1 MTTIAILGAGRV
13 GTAIAR
19 TALRAGFDV
28 NIAASG
34 PAEDISLLAEIV
46 VPGAHAMLA
55 ADAVRDADV
64 IVVAVPLH
72 KYRSV
77 SPEMLAGKIVI
88 DVMNYWPPVDGKLD
102 DFERTSHTSSEVV
115 ADHLANSRVVKTLNH
130 IGYHELET
138 DGRPAGSSERR
149 GLAVAGDDQAAAKSV
164 MDVIDR
170 LGFDPVYSG
179 PLATGAAFEPSTV
192 IFGGPHTARQIRHQ
206 LDECPEQHD
215 RQLKKPR

>member
-19 TALRAGFDV
+19 TALQAGFDV

-34 PAEDISLLAEIV
+34 PAEDIRLLAEIV

-55 ADAVRDADV
+55 ADAVRDAA
-64 IVVAVPLH
+64 VVVMAVPLH
-72 KYRSV
+72 RYRSV
-77 SPEMLAGKIVI
+77 SPEMLAGKVVI
-88 DVMNYWPPVDGKLD
+88 DVMNYWPPVDGTLA
-102 DFERTSHTSSEVV
+102 DFEATSRSSSEVV

-138 DGRPAGSSERR
+138 DGRPAGSAERR
-149 GLAVAGDDQAAAKSV
+149 GLVVASNDQEAAKIV

-170 LGFDPVYSG
+170 FGYDPVYSG
-179 PLATGAAFEPSTV
+179 PLSTGAAFEPSTV
-192 IFGGPHTARQIRHQ
+192 IFGGPHTATQIRHQ
-206 LDECPEQHD
+206 LDECPDQHD
-215 RQLKKPR
+215 GQLKKPR